1 MRILINNEKEFNLVI
16 SKLNE
21 IGVLG
26 ENMSIGTYIPDNYP
40 IEDVEYFFDG
50 SDESFECIA
59 VGEQYECNVKNYPKC
74 FKIRN
79 IMVSINTKYDVKQGD
94 VSKIVYKFKELD
106 KFIEDV
112 ITLIKK

>member
-1 MRILINNEKEFNLVI
+1 MRILIGNEEQFNLVI
-16 SKLNE
+16 NKLNE

-40 IEDVEYFFDG
+40 IEDIKYFNDG
-50 SDESFECIA
+50 KRNSFESIS
-59 VGEQYECNVKNYPKC
+59 VGEQYECNVINYPSC

-79 IMVSINTKYDVKQGD
+79 IMVSVDTKYDVKKGD
-94 VSKIVYKFKELD
+94 VSKDVYKFEDLD

-112 ITLIKK
+112 ITLIK